1 MTLKSAL
8 RVLFVGTIVLFV
20 TVFAGRAEARGGG
33 RGSGDGFSRSS
44 AASGGSFSSRVDAPR
59 PAQPPRESRRE
70 NLQQR
75 RGDNREEWQDV
86 VDDDYYSSDWDDHW
100 HSDDDVAGAY
110 LAGATTG
117 SSQPAYVTTLPCSG
131 ASVVV
136 NDDVYYECGTTWYR
150 RGFQAGSI
158 VYIVSNPPPG
168 D

>member
-59 PAQPPRESRRE
+59 PSQLPRESRRE

-75 RGDNREEWQDV
+75 RADNREEWQDA

-117 SSQPAYVTTLPCSG
+117 SSQPAFVTTLPCSG